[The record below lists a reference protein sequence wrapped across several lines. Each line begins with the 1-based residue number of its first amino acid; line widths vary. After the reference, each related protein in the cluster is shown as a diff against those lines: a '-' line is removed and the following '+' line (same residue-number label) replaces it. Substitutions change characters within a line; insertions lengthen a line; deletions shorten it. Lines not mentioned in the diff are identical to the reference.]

1 MTWTGRHG
9 TGFLLVLTLILAG
22 CKKQSSPPVVAE
34 TGVASW
40 YGHPFD
46 GRHTA
51 SGEIYDMEKLTAAHR
66 TYAFGTVVHVT
77 NQTNGKVVEVR
88 INDRGPFV
96 AGRIIDLSHAA
107 AQSIAMSSIANV
119 RLVVTSTP
127 RTRELQNYAVQ
138 TGNFVDRQGAAALLE
153 QMKGQYGEAKLIYR
167 PGDESW
173 RVLVGRLPSV
183 ESADSLAQ
191 QIERQTGSAF
201 VVLLENEQ

>member
-1 MTWTGRHG
+1 
-9 TGFLLVLTLILAG
+9 
-22 CKKQSSPPVVAE
+22 
-34 TGVASW
+34 
-40 YGHPFD
+40 
-46 GRHTA
+46 
-51 SGEIYDMEKLTAAHR
+51 MEKLTAAHR

-127 RTRELQNYAVQ
+127 RTRDLQNYAVQ

>member
-1 MTWTGRHG
+1 MTWTCRHG
-9 TGFLLVLTLILAG
+9 TGFLLVLTLVLAG
-22 CKKQSSPPVVAE
+22 CKKQNSPSVGGE

-46 GRHTA
+46 GRQTA

-66 TYAFGTVVHVT
+66 TYAFGTVVRVT

-107 AQSIAMSSIANV
+107 AQSISMPSIANV
-119 RLVVTSTP
+119 NLVVTSAP
-127 RTRELQNYAVQ
+127 RTRALQSYAVQ
-138 TGNFVDRQGAAALLE
+138 TGNFADRQGAAALLD
-153 QMKGQYGEAKLIYR
+153 QMKGQYGEAKLVYR

-183 ESADSLAQ
+183 GGADSLAQ
-191 QIERQTGSAF
+191 QIEKQNGSAF
-201 VVLLENEQ
+201 VVLLDDDQ

>member
-1 MTWTGRHG
+1 MTWTGRRG
-9 TGFLLVLTLILAG
+9 TRFLLVLTLVLAG
-22 CKKQSSPPVVAE
+22 CKKQSSPPAVAE

-46 GRHTA
+46 GRQTA

-66 TYAFGTVVHVT
+66 TYAFGTVVRVT

-107 AQSIAMSSIANV
+107 AQSIAMPSIANV
-119 RLVVTSTP
+119 SLAVTSAP
-127 RTRELQNYAVQ
+127 RTRALQNYAVQ
-138 TGNFVDRQGAAALLE
+138 TGNFTDRQGAAALLN
-153 QMKGQYGEAKLIYR
+153 QMKGQYGEAKLVYR

-183 ESADSLAQ
+183 GGADSLAQ
-191 QIERQTGSAF
+191 QIEKQNGSAF
-201 VVLLENEQ
+201 VVLLDDDQ